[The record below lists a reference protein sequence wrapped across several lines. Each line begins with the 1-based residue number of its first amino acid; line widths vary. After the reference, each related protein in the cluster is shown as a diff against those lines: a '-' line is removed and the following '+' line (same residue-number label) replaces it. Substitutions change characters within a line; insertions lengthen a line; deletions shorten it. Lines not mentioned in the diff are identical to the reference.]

1 MCDKIRIDTCHLVF
15 KTDKNITA
23 SASKLRGYIGNTFK
37 DHFLLHNHF
46 ENNFI
51 YSYPLIQY
59 KIIQGQAS
67 ILGID
72 EGAKL
77 LKEISSDITE
87 LKLDKTYDVESKI
100 IYESDVDVNTS
111 NEVYHYKFITP
122 WLALNEKNF
131 QKYKDLSSY
140 KESKVFLNKI
150 IIGNILSMSKG
161 LGVIVNRKLIVK
173 SRLDPVTVKYKS
185 VDMKGF
191 TGEFKV
197 KFRIPSFC
205 GLGKGVSQGFGTII
219 PVYEER

>member
-1 MCDKIRIDTCHLVF
+1 MVF

-37 DHFLLHNHF
+37 DNFLLHNHY
-46 ENNFI
+46 EDNFI

-59 KIIQGQAS
+59 KVIQGQAS

-77 LKEISSDITE
+77 LKEISEDITV
-87 LKLDKTYDVESKI
+87 LKLDKTYAVESKA
-100 IYESDVDVNTS
+100 IYESDFDVNTS
-111 NEVYHYKFITP
+111 NEEYHYRFITP

-131 QKYKDLSSY
+131 QKYNDISSY

-161 LGVIVNRKLIVK
+161 LGVIVNRRLHVE
-173 SRLDPVTVKYKS
+173 SRLDPVTVNYKS
-185 VDMKGF
+185 VNMKGF
-191 TGEFKV
+191 AGEFKV
-197 KFRIPSFC
+197 KFKIPSFC
-205 GLGKGVSQGFGTII
+205 GLGKGVSQGFGTVI
-219 PVYEER
+219 PVYDE